1 MLIALAL
8 QLRVSQLNVDRF
20 GSALTCI
27 THMTAISTHNASVH
41 IVALAELAGSC
52 LLCCSNM
59 FPNSAAVF
67 TIQVIS

>member
-1 MLIALAL
+1 MIALALNLLYLYQSSMLIALAL
-8 QLRVSQLNVDRF
+8 HLLVSQLNADCF

-52 LLCCSNM
+52 LL
-59 FPNSAAVF
+59 
-67 TIQVIS
+67 